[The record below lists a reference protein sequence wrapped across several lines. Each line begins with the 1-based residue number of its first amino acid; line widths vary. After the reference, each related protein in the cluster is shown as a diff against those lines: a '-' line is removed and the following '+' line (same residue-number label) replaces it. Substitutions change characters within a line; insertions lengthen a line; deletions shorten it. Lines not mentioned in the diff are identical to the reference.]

1 VFNNYENESVQI
13 FGLIVFCIWVI
24 FWLYWFIS
32 AWWTRS
38 PVKRQQSS
46 FPRFLFFIVVVMV
59 FWMLFFDQFAVGFLL
74 SRIVPDGMAV
84 GLVGILITLAG
95 LGFAVWARIHLGKYW
110 SYMPE
115 IKVNHKLIRT
125 GPYQL
130 VRHPIYTGILF
141 AFAGT
146 AIVIG
151 EVWALFAILMMLAA
165 FLGKI
170 WWEEKVLLE
179 EFGEEYVRYKEE
191 VKALIPFVV

>member
-1 VFNNYENESVQI
+1 
-13 FGLIVFCIWVI
+13 
-24 FWLYWFIS
+24 
-32 AWWTRS
+32 
-38 PVKRQQSS
+38 
-46 FPRFLFFIVVVMV
+46 MV